1 MRCIVSG
8 SASVPYQIE
17 IFSLLLPSFFFF
29 FVTLNLICI
38 RERFCITFIFLDIN
52 KSDTLLFTSF
62 VSNSLPLVGHVGAR
76 KSFDLYQN
84 YNHNLNKS
92 KDMRKDLV
100 SRTFMT
106 LSEV

>member
-17 IFSLLLPSFFFF
+17 IFSLLLPSFF
-29 FVTLNLICI
+29 VTLNLICV

-62 VSNSLPLVGHVGAR
+62 VSSSLPLVGHVEAR

>member
-8 SASVPYQIE
+8 SASVLYQIK
-17 IFSLLLPSFFFF
+17 IFSLLLLFCNARSY
-29 FVTLNLICI
+29 CI

-62 VSNSLPLVGHVGAR
+62 VSNSLPLVGHVEAR